1 MADLIDAWRALFARL
16 TPAKDVTD
24 VGRSLITDWGQAHRK
39 YHNVDHLRD
48 VLANVDELADNAAD
62 ADLVR
67 LAAWYHDAVYNGRH
81 DDEEKSAR
89 RAESELSALGL
100 ESTSVCEVVRLI
112 RLTASH
118 NPGDGDR
125 NGETLCDSDL
135 AILGMNPERYDAY
148 TKAIRSEYAHV
159 TDPEFRR
166 GRAAVLEALLAGPK
180 LFRTPIG
187 EQRWEAAA
195 RINLAT
201 ELRELTS
208 EMEGSA

>member
-16 TPAKDVTD
+16 TPATDVTD
-24 VGRSLITDWGQAHRK
+24 VGQSLISDWSQPHRK
-39 YHNVDHLRD
+39 YHNVHHLRD
-48 VLANVDELADNAAD
+48 VLANVDELAENAAD

-81 DDEEKSAR
+81 DDEEESAR

-112 RLTASH
+112 RLTAGH

-135 AILGMNPERYDAY
+135 AILGATPERYRAY
-148 TKAIRSEYAHV
+148 TKAVRSEYAHV
-159 TDPEFRR
+159 TDVEFRR
-166 GRAAVLEALLAGPK
+166 GRAAILEALLAAPT
-180 LFRTPIG
+180 LFRTPLG
-187 EQRWEAAA
+187 ELRWEVAA
-195 RINLAT
+195 RSNLAS
-201 ELRELTS
+201 ELRSLRS
-208 EMEGSA
+208 ERSE